1 MEHAE
6 KAAQSHRVRS
16 CVLLFGLAVFINCFG
31 FPVYNL
37 NKEWPFSLTAIYA
50 LSTPAFAVFTG
61 GSLAALFPR
70 KRLHFI
76 VLLSSAMTCIGLV
89 CRFCLEFGEVSN
101 TYNFTPPNIALH
113 MIVFIGV
120 CSVTWLR
127 TVKQEPRA

>member
-37 NKEWPFSLTAIYA
+37 NKEWPFSLTAVYA
-50 LSTPAFAVFTG
+50 LSTPALAVFSG
-61 GSLAALFPR
+61 GSLAALFPQ
-70 KRLHFI
+70 KRLSFL
-76 VLLSSAMTCIGLV
+76 VLLSSALTCIGLV
-89 CRFCLEFGEVSN
+89 CRFLLEFGEVSN
-101 TYNFTPPNIALH
+101 TYNFTLPNIILH
-113 MIVFIGV
+113 MTVFIGV

-127 TVKQEPRA
+127 AVKQESRS